1 MTPSNRPLSPHLQ
14 IYRLPLVSLMSISHR
29 ISGVAMA
36 AGTILLV
43 AWLGSAAYGP
53 DAYDMV
59 SDLLGS
65 PIGLLILFG
74 FTLAFYFHLCHG
86 IRHLLWDI
94 GKGFEL
100 STVQVSNRLV
110 IVGTFLFTAI
120 TWYLG
125 LNGRY
130 F

>member
-1 MTPSNRPLSPHLQ
+1 MTSSNRPLSPHLQ
-14 IYRLPLVSLMSISHR
+14 IYRLPLVSLLSITHR
-29 ISGVAMA
+29 ITGVAMA

-53 DAYDMV
+53 DAFDMV
-59 SDLLGS
+59 SALFGS

-74 FTLAFYFHLCHG
+74 FTAAFYFHLCNG

-100 STVQVSNRLV
+100 ATVRMSNRLV
-110 IVGTFLFTAI
+110 ILGTVALTAL
-120 TWYLG
+120 TWFIG
-125 LNGRY
+125 LSGHM
-130 F
+130 